1 MGRLIKILLLLVGS
15 FGALAQENPNPITWT
30 IAEGKR
36 SKDTV
41 QVRVT
46 AKIADTWH
54 LYSIAQPPGGP
65 IPTRIWI
72 TDDQPFK
79 MTGDIRGPKA
89 ESSFDSNFN
98 MDVAYYEGEAEF
110 QFAVKPITT
119 SKQTLHVRAS
129 FQTCNDRLCLPPK
142 TVTLTLDIDSK
153 K

>member
-1 MGRLIKILLLLVGS
+1 MGRQIKILPLLVWS
-15 FGALAQENPNPITWT
+15 FGALAQENQNPITWT

-41 QVRVT
+41 LVRVT

-142 TVTLTLDIDSK
+142 TVTLTLDIDNK